1 MIEDYSQGSRAKTK
15 TKRKLRDFNLPFIV
29 IHDGLRRVLVKANK
43 NLSVDYALWTDTL
56 EIPFQQ
62 DTIVLQVKVKF

>member
-43 NLSVDYALWTDTL
+43 KLSVDYAL
-56 EIPFQQ
+56 
-62 DTIVLQVKVKF
+62 